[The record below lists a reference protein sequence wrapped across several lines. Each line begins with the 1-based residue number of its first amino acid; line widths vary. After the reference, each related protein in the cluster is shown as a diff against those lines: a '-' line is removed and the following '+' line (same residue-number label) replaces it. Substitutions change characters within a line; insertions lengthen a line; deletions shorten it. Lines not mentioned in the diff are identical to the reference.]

1 MRAKNVPFYYI
12 AVAIISLLSYFYADL
27 ALTLYFQ
34 PYKNT
39 SLYEIFKVITEL
51 GGRAEYQI
59 VPALLVYIIFR
70 KSNPFVA
77 RIGLAVALSVA
88 WQV

>member
-1 MRAKNVPFYYI
+1 MPTLHLRFI
-12 AVAIISLLSYFYADL
+12 FSL
-27 ALTLYFQ
+27 T
-34 PYKNT
+34 KNT

-51 GGRAEYQI
+51 GRAEYQI